1 MRISSDCLRA
11 YRRTRVREIRRHT
24 HTQSHFLRLRRT
36 KIGLRNFR
44 KAKVIGKG
52 EFGEVRLAQKIR
64 PWRCGRD
71 EDSTKSRNTQT
82 RPSAYYPDLFTIT
95 DVHRVRL
102 AHVRVVERDDL
113 ADSTSSW
120 VVQVYYSF
128 QDPYICT

>member
-36 KIGLRNFR
+36 KIGPAEFQE
-44 KAKVIGKG
+44 GQGDWQG

-82 RPSAYYPDLFTIT
+82 RPI
-95 DVHRVRL
+95 
-102 AHVRVVERDDL
+102 ERDDL

-128 QDPYICT
+128 QDPIS